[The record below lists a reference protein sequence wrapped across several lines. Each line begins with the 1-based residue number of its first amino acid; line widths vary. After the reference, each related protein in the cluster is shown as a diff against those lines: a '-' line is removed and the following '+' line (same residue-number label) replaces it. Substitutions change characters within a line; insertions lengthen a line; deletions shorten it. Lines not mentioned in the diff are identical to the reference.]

1 MKKRWLL
8 NIVLLLV
15 LAGLVSFLY
24 LRPKPVV
31 EGNTVFEIS
40 SFKLADFVA
49 ISAEFP
55 TKTATSF
62 KKVNNFWM
70 MTSPYQT
77 RADQASVQRILSIIA
92 AKTDTKLPADDLE
105 KFGLHQP
112 SVKLRLI
119 KQDESVAEFLF
130 GTHNPIT
137 DEQYVLHNN
146 AIYLLPNR
154 YSEAAETQVIELVDK
169 SPLKPTEKI
178 AGFDFS
184 RLEQWE
190 ESRLNVD
197 ILDGKWQ
204 VSIKEAKPQQDE
216 LNEWLDFS
224 WKNNPAKSVEFYTP
238 DRRVTYPSLV
248 IKMQDGT
255 KVRFDKILESP
266 ELILARP
273 DERLQYHFP
282 PDAGFTMLNPPIN
295 VEEHEAEA
303 PSASDSQASP
313 N

>member
-8 NIVLLLV
+8 NVALFVV
-15 LAGLVSFLY
+15 LAGLVTFLY
-24 LRPKPVV
+24 LKPKPTV
-31 EGNTVFEIS
+31 EGNEVFEIS

-55 TKTATSF
+55 TKAPTSF
-62 KKVNNFWM
+62 KKVDNFWM
-70 MTSPYQT
+70 MTSPHQT

-92 AKTDTKLPADDLE
+92 AKSETKIPADDLE
-105 KFGLHQP
+105 KFGLNQP
-112 SVKLRLI
+112 SVKLRLT
-119 KQDESVAEFLF
+119 KQDDSVVEFLF

-146 AIYLLPNR
+146 AIYLLANR
-154 YSEAAETQVIELVDK
+154 YAEAAETQVIELVDK

-190 ESRLNVD
+190 DSLLNVD
-197 ILDGKWQ
+197 IVDGNWK

-238 DRRVTYPSLV
+238 DRKVTYPSFV

-255 KVRFDKILESP
+255 KVKFDKILESP
-266 ELILARP
+266 ELILARS
-273 DERLQYHFP
+273 DERLQYHYP

-295 VEEHEAEA
+295 LQEKADTDAKADVA
-303 PSASDSQASP
+303 